1 MDRCQVPVGSYKML
15 LSIPPM
21 EHVQDLRLWAWMKT
35 IPRELLPFYHQ
46 LLLLTYH
53 IYESLAQL
61 FNTYRTTVSISDLW
75 ISYGLLQEGN
85 EFRVSTGR
93 TKAQLRDKIF
103 RRLFSLLFQGCLGF
117 FSVTVIKYPGKTNLE
132 QKGSFW
138 LTV

>member
-1 MDRCQVPVGSYKML
+1 ML

-53 IYESLAQL
+53 IHESLAQR

-75 ISYGLLQEGN
+75 ISYALLQEGN
-85 EFRVSTGR
+85 EFRASTGR
-93 TKAQLRDKIF
+93 TKAQLKDKIF
-103 RRLFSLLFQGCLGF
+103 RRLFSLLFQDCLGF
-117 FSVTVIKYPGKTNLE
+117 FL
-132 QKGSFW
+132 
-138 LTV
+138 LL